1 MIQIT
6 DTNTKDKLS
15 LSQRHGGGG
24 VISESHDSSNISIT
38 LYDGEG
44 KTQYS
49 FDPRDREEI
58 NEKDLEGLGGR
69 AREDILKS
77 MSDREIVIRAW
88 ESHSWWYK
96 KAEYEEGLKRWLEG
110 GGGALEAEDGFKQ
123 GVWESIKELRGFTAG
138 NIFTGLRWEFLELGL
153 NGIDPRDFSCY
164 EGEEVGEM
172 LERKDKEWKKLVYPG
187 VLEFRDAP
195 WVRIEEADPPNP
207 RVYVVRM
214 GDDRVGLVQRRGD
227 VKLKKRD
234 MVWLIGTDRALY
246 YEIKGEYNARGVRIK

>member
-1 MIQIT
+1 MIQAT
-6 DTNTKDKLS
+6 ADKRS
-15 LSQRHGGGG
+15 DGRGG
-24 VISESHDSSNISIT
+24 VIQTFAEMDTVSIT
-38 LYDGEG
+38 LYDGRG

-88 ESHSWWYK
+88 ESHSWWYT

-123 GVWESIKELRGFTAG
+123 GVWESIKELRRFTAG

-172 LERKDKEWKKLVYPG
+172 LERKAKEW
-187 VLEFRDAP
+187 R
-195 WVRIEEADPPNP
+195 
-207 RVYVVRM
+207 
-214 GDDRVGLVQRRGD
+214 
-227 VKLKKRD
+227 
-234 MVWLIGTDRALY
+234 
-246 YEIKGEYNARGVRIK
+246 